1 MQLSFPPAFSTLRL
15 TWKEGLVDSLYNYIN
30 YALSRCSS
38 LVGIAT
44 FLLTLLIG
52 ISALPDIA
60 GAAAPAAP
68 LHVHGD
74 SGGGSYW
81 IKETAVY
88 SLRAVYFA
96 LLLVMTGTMLTYL
109 AVKPGDRGD
118 AQRQWM
124 KRWSSPL
131 AKGLLL
137 VVLLHVFVQ
146 SNRIASGIDGGFEGW
161 LRIFTETSSGQAW
174 LVMVALALAG
184 PIAIRLSDVW
194 KAVWALLLLAAESFV
209 GHPAGADE
217 LLLAVLSD
225 FVHLA
230 CSSVWVAGVTLL
242 LLFWKADRK
251 EAGRFSETF
260 SSLAWLMI
268 AILSITGAAMALLLL
283 PDWTALWRGSWG
295 RWLLA
300 KSALVLIVIAIGFVL
315 RRRARRGE
323 LPRSVLLK
331 LDGAAMVAI
340 LIVVAVFT
348 TISPAPPNDPV
359 NYHRMGTDIHYTLRI
374 EPNTP
379 GPNDIELQIWLPED
393 DGKPADVAME
403 LIPDNAAGPAVHINL
418 ESGLTGSEI
427 PFPGYTEF
435 RFVAKDAELTGA
447 GSWTAHMTVRLGDGS
462 ELVRETPFKLGY

>member
-1 MQLSFPPAFSTLRL
+1 MF
-15 TWKEGLVDSLYNYIN
+15 NYLKHLK
-30 YALSRCSS
+30 YALSRCNS
-38 LVGIAT
+38 LVGSSALLLV
-44 FLLTLLIG
+44 LLTG

-60 GAAAPAAP
+60 SAAAPAAP

-74 SGGGSYW
+74 NVGGSYW

-88 SLRAVYFA
+88 GLRALYFA
-96 LLLVMTGTMLTYL
+96 LLLVLSGTMLTFL
-109 AVKPGDRGD
+109 AVTPGERGD
-118 AQRQWM
+118 ARREWLN
-124 KRWSSPL
+124 RWSSPL
-131 AKGLLL
+131 AKGLLI

-146 SNRIASGIDGGFEGW
+146 SNGIASGIDGGFEGW
-161 LRIFTETSSGQAW
+161 LRVFTETASGQAW

-184 PIAIRLSDVW
+184 PMAIRLPDVW
-194 KAVWALLLLAAESFV
+194 KAVWALLLLATESFV

-260 SSLAWLMI
+260 SSMAWLMI
-268 AILSITGAAMALLLL
+268 AVLSVTGAAMAWLLL

-300 KSALVLIVIAIGFVL
+300 KSALVLIVIAIGFAL

-331 LDGAAMVAI
+331 LDGAVMSAI
-340 LIVVAVFT
+340 LIIVAVFT
-348 TISPAPPNDPV
+348 TISPTPPNDPV

-374 EPNTP
+374 EPNTS
-379 GPNDIELQIWLPED
+379 GPNDIQLQIWLPED

-403 LIPDNAAGPAVHINL
+403 LVPDKAADSAVHINL
-418 ESGLTGSEI
+418 ESRLAGSEI

-447 GSWTAHMTVRLGDGS
+447 GNWLARMTVRLADGT